1 MGLTVK
7 WRQVLC
13 RQAYEISDLKESLS
27 QMTSW
32 SESSQEG
39 RRIPNYQ
46 WNTIVTVQID
56 MLDRPERQ
64 LIIIFSRHHIPFSAH
79 IGSAVYDLVIAL
91 DFSKAESSAL
101 AFCSV
106 SNHSV

>member
-1 MGLTVK
+1 M
-7 WRQVLC
+7 
-13 RQAYEISDLKESLS
+13 
-27 QMTSW
+27 
-32 SESSQEG
+32 
-39 RRIPNYQ
+39 
-46 WNTIVTVQID
+46 
-56 MLDRPERQ
+56 
-64 LIIIFSRHHIPFSAH
+64 IIIFSRHHIPFSAH